1 MFKKVLRVS
10 TVVAL
15 LTVGSMAKGHHD
27 GQHGYGGDGK
37 GQNQTHGHKNQNS
50 KESTIE
56 LSDTQKEGLLFMAEE
71 EKVARDVYLHL
82 SNTWGERVF
91 SNIAKAEQ
99 KHMDAVERLLVRN
112 KLEIPSTIDKQGVF
126 ENEELQALYDEL
138 IEQGDISL
146 NDALEVGVAIEE
158 KDISDLEELLNES
171 PIPSDVERVYGRLL
185 GGSFNH
191 LNAFNRELTK

>member
-1 MFKKVLRVS
+1 MFRKALTVS

-15 LTVGSMAKGHHD
+15 LTVSSMARGHHGNGGEGR
-27 GQHGYGGDGK
+27 GQ
-37 GQNQTHGHKNQNS
+37 GHKNQ
-50 KESTIE
+50 EPTVE
-56 LSDTQKEGLLFMAEE
+56 LSDVQKEGLVFMAEE

-82 SNTWGERVF
+82 SDTWGEIVF
-91 SNIAKAEQ
+91 SNIAKSEQ

-112 KLEIPSTIDKQGVF
+112 SLEVPSTMDKQGVF

-138 IEQGDISL
+138 IVQGDSSL

-158 KDISDLEELLNES
+158 KDIADLEELLNES
-171 PIPSDVERVYGRLL
+171 PIPSDVERVYGKLL

-191 LNAFNRELTK
+191 LNAFNRKLAE